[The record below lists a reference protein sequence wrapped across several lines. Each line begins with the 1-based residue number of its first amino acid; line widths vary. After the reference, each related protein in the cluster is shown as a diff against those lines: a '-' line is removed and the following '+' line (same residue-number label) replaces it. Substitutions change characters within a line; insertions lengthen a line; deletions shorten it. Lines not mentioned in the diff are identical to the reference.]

1 MVILLGLYNID
12 CCNVDVAAPSL
23 TSSHLLSSRRWV
35 DSSPSTSRRWP
46 FQCPF
51 TEFPTHRY
59 INIPVS
65 ANGQWCGYVNNI
77 TTLLFLCHHRLNLVA
92 HVCSVVFKLRCV
104 LKFSVLG
111 VILLALSTSTTSS
124 PNSLTCHSLSWRWRF
139 QKCMALMSH
148 CRWSCVPFNGR
159 DTPWK

>member
-23 TSSHLLSSRRWV
+23 TFSHLLSSCRWAN
-35 DSSPSTSRRWP
+35 SSPSMSRRWP

-51 TEFPTHRY
+51 TEFLTHWY

-65 ANGQWCGYVNNI
+65 ANGQWCGYVNNF

-92 HVCSVVFKLRCV
+92 HLCSAVFKLRCI

-111 VILLALSTSTTSS
+111 IILLALNTSVMSLS
-124 PNSLTCHSLSWRWRF
+124 DSLTCHLLSWRWRF
-139 QKCMALMSH
+139 QKCMASMCY
-148 CRWSCVPFNGR
+148 CRQSCTPINGR